1 MKLKIYNSGEVDLL
15 DAVRYKNILDAF
27 EIEDKIIKE
36 TNEKIYFI
44 EIKSLD
50 DLMKIQALA
59 RETHKRNTNRCE
71 LILDFED
78 MTIEIYDEYRE

>member
-15 DAVRYKNILDAF
+15 DAVLYKNILDTF

-59 RETHKRNTNRCE
+59 REAHKSNRCE

>member
-15 DAVRYKNILDAF
+15 DAVLYKNILDTF

-59 RETHKRNTNRCE
+59 HEAHKSNRCE

>member
-1 MKLKIYNSGEVDLL
+1 MKFKLCNTGELDLL
-15 DAVRYKNILDAF
+15 DTIQYKNILDAF

-59 RETHKRNTNRCE
+59 HEAHKSNRCE